1 MRPADLAGRLPG
13 ALACESH
20 QLPKPNQF
28 GIMEMQIPS
37 EECKWIPEEE
47 IALMPYQP
55 SEEGQTFIEYA
66 LILVLIVIVVILFI
80 LVVWPAIEGILPE
93 IEFLRNFTGT
103 PTPP

>member
-1 MRPADLAGRLPG
+1 
-13 ALACESH
+13 
-20 QLPKPNQF
+20 
-28 GIMEMQIPS
+28 
-37 EECKWIPEEE
+37 
-47 IALMPYQP
+47 MPYRP

-93 IEFLRNFTGT
+93 IDLFQGITGT